1 MELKK
6 IILDLCGGTGSW
18 SKFYNKDDNYDVRI
32 IDYHEWGVELAP
44 GLYAPYVNYSG
55 DGKNGDIRLFKKIKE
70 PVYGILAAPPCTHFA
85 GSGARWWK
93 DKGLEPLRDGLSI
106 VDAVFR
112 IVFAHKPKFWVLEN
126 PVGRLVHYIGK
137 PKMIF
142 NPCDY
147 GDPYTKKTCLWG
159 EFNEPIKT
167 PVEPKFITVG
177 GKRMSEIHYKTFSMK
192 PNDRARERS
201 KTPQGFAKAFYEANK

>member
-1 MELKK
+1 MARNK

-18 SKFYNKDDNYDVRI
+18 SKPYSDNGYDVRI
-32 IDYHEWGVELAP
+32 IDYYEWGIKLAP
-44 GLYAPYVNYSG
+44 NVYAPLVNF
-55 DGKNGDIRLFKKIKE
+55 DGDIRLFKKIKE
-70 PVYGILAAPPCTHFA
+70 PIHGILAAPPCTHFA

-93 DKGLEPLRDGLSI
+93 DKGIEPLKDGLSI
-106 VDAVFR
+106 VDSVFR
-112 IVFAHKPKFWVLEN
+112 IIFAHKPKFWVMEN

-159 EFNEPIKT
+159 EFNIPKKNLVEPIKGCDPIHQPTKDGKKIGWNTDECKRIRSQT
-167 PVEPKFITVG
+167 PP
-177 GKRMSEIHYKTFSMK
+177 
-192 PNDRARERS
+192 
-201 KTPQGFAKAFYEANK
+201 GFAKAFFEANQ

>member
-1 MELKK
+1 MELKKK

-18 SKFYNKDDNYDVRI
+18 SKFYNDDENYDVKI
-32 IDYHEWGVELAP
+32 IDLYEWGVELAP
-44 GLYAPYVNYSG
+44 SLYAPYINYSG

-93 DKGLEPLRDGLSI
+93 DKGLEPLKDGLSI

-137 PKMIF
+137 PKIIF

-159 EFNEPIKT
+159 KFNKPKKNKVKPIEGSKMHLM
-167 PVEPKFITVG
+167 PPSKE
-177 GKRMSEIHYKTFSMK
+177 
-192 PNDRARERS
+192 RARERS
-201 KTPQGFAKAFYEANK
+201 KTPQGFAIAFYEANK

>member
-1 MELKK
+1 MELTFFNDDKL
-6 IILDLCGGTGSW
+6 ILDLCGGTGSW
-18 SKFYNKDDNYDVRI
+18 SKPYKENGYNVQIVDFN
-32 IDYHEWGVELAP
+32 EWGE
-44 GLYAPYVNYSG
+44 NNF
-55 DGKNGDIRLFKKIKE
+55 DGDIRFFKKLNKK
-70 PVYGILAAPPCTHFA
+70 VYGILAAPPCTHFA

-93 DKGLEPLRDGLSI
+93 DKGIEPLKDGLSI
-106 VDAVFR
+106 VDSVFR
-112 IVFAHKPKFWVLEN
+112 IVFAHKPKFWVMEN
-126 PVGRLVHYIGK
+126 PVGRLVHYVGK

-177 GKRMSEIHYKTFSMK
+177 GKRMSEIHYK
-192 PNDRARERS
+192 N
-201 KTPQGFAKAFYEANK
+201 FYLVLLL

>member
-1 MELKK
+1 MQQNK

-18 SKFYNKDDNYDVRI
+18 SKPYKENGYDVRI
-32 IDYHEWGVELAP
+32 IDANEWGNLDE
-44 GLYAPYVNYSG
+44 GI
-55 DGKNGDIRLFKKIKE
+55 DIRLFKKIKE

-93 DKGLEPLRDGLSI
+93 DKGIEPLKDGLSI
-106 VDAVFR
+106 VDSVFR
-112 IVFAHKPKFWVLEN
+112 IVFAHKPKFWVMEN
-126 PVGRLVHYIGK
+126 PVGRLVHYVGK

-159 EFNEPIKT
+159 EFNIPKQNI
-167 PVEPKFITVG
+167 VEPEFVILPD
-177 GKRMSEIHYKTFSMK
+177 GKRMSKIHHKTFSMNPK
-192 PNDRARERS
+192 DRARERS
-201 KTPQGFAKAFYEANK
+201 KTPPGFAKAFYESNK